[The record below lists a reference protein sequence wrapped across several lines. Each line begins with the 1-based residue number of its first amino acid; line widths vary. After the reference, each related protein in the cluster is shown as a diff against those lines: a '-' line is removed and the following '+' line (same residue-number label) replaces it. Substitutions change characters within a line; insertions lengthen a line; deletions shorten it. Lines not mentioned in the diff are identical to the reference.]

1 MGFSSFVVEKQ
12 RMLHFWSA
20 WGEIQNPPNYSETGV
35 FEESKMLS
43 ARTLERDRTA
53 LPLQEGFLLCSE
65 ANANW
70 NVPH

>member
-20 WGEIQNPPNYSETGV
+20 WGEIQNPPNYSEPGV
-35 FEESKMLS
+35 FEESKRLT
-43 ARTLERDRTA
+43 ACALERAKTT
-53 LPLQEGFLLCSE
+53 LPLHEGFLLCLE
-65 ANANW
+65 ANTNW